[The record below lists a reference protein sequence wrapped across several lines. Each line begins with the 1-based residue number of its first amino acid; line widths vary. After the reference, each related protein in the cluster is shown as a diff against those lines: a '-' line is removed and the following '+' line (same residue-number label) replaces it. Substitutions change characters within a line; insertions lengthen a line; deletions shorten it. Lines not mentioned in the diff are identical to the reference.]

1 MKSWRGEVALVGVTI
16 IWGTTFVLVKA
27 ALSDVSTVFFLALR
41 FTVATLALAVIYR
54 RAMRRNGI
62 LPGLLAGAL
71 LFAGYVFQTW
81 GLELTTPSKSAFLTG
96 LSIPMVPLIGSLVYK
111 NRPRLFELAGILI
124 ATLGMALMTLPAG
137 KFEMSRGDFLSFLC
151 AVTFALHIV
160 VISHYSPVIGFQTL
174 AVIQVATAAALGI
187 VSFPFVEPLRFH
199 LSGNVAAAVLVTGLL
214 GTALAFTTMTW
225 AQQFTSATRAALIF
239 TLEPVIAWV
248 TSYVLTGETLPARGK
263 IGAVAILAGVLLVEF
278 RSAESAESKQPGSD
292 GTVTNVNVTT
302 SD

>member
-1 MKSWRGEVALVGVTI
+1 MKSWRGELALVGVTI
-16 IWGTTFVLVKA
+16 IWGSTFVLVKS
-27 ALSDVSTVFFLALR
+27 ALSDVSTFLFLALR
-41 FTVATLALAVIYR
+41 FTVAALALALIYR
-54 RAMRRNGI
+54 RTIRRDGI

-71 LFAGYVFQTW
+71 LFTAYLFQTR

-160 VISHYSPVIGFQTL
+160 VISHYSPLIGFQTL
-174 AVIQVATAAALGI
+174 AVVQVATAAALGI
-187 VSFPFVEPLRFH
+187 VSFPFFEPLRFH
-199 LSGNVAAAVLVTGLL
+199 LSGTVAAAVLVTGLL
-214 GTALAFTTMTW
+214 ATALAFTTMAW

-239 TLEPVIAWV
+239 ALEPVIAWV
-248 TSYVLTGETLPARGK
+248 TSYLLMGERLPARGK
-263 IGAVAILAGVLLVEF
+263 LGAVAILAGVLLVEF
-278 RSAESAESKQPGSD
+278 KSAGSGASARDPAAP
-292 GTVTNVNVTT
+292 VPL
-302 SD
+302 

>member
-1 MKSWRGEVALVGVTI
+1 MKSWRGELALVGVTI
-16 IWGTTFVLVKA
+16 IWGTTFVLVKS
-27 ALSDVSTVFFLALR
+27 ALADVSTVFFLTLR

-54 RAMRRNGI
+54 GGIRRNGI

-71 LFAGYVFQTW
+71 LFAAYVFQTK

-111 NRPRLFELAGILI
+111 NRPRAVELAGILI

-137 KFEMSRGDFLSFLC
+137 KFEMSRGDFLSFFC

-187 VSFPFVEPLRFH
+187 VSFPFAEPLRFH

-214 GTALAFTTMTW
+214 GTALAFATMSW

-239 TLEPVIAWV
+239 TLEPVVAWV
-248 TSYVLTGETLPARGK
+248 TSYVLTGETLSARGK
-263 IGAVAILAGVLLVEF
+263 IGAVAILAGVLAVEF
-278 RSAESAESKQPGSD
+278 RSAEL
-292 GTVTNVNVTT
+292 VTKVSLTT
-302 SD
+302 SE

>member
-1 MKSWRGEVALVGVTI
+1 MGVTI
-16 IWGTTFVLVKA
+16 IWGTTFVLVKS

-41 FTVATLALAVIYR
+41 FTLAALALACIYR
-54 RAMRRNGI
+54 RSIRRNGI

-71 LFAGYVFQTW
+71 LFTAYVFQTR

-137 KFEMSRGDFLSFLC
+137 KFEMSPGDFLSFLC

-160 VISHYSPVIGFQTL
+160 VISHYSPLIGFQTL

-187 VSFPFVEPLRFH
+187 ASFPFIEPLRFH
-199 LSGNVAAAVLVTGLL
+199 LSGSVAAAVLVTGLL
-214 GTALAFTTMTW
+214 GTALAFTTMAW

-239 TLEPVIAWV
+239 ALEPVIAWV
-248 TSYVLTGETLPARGK
+248 TSYLLTGETMSSRGK
-263 IGAVAILAGVLLVEF
+263 MGAVAILGGVLLVEF
-278 RSAESAESKQPGSD
+278 RSGSD
-292 GTVTNVNVTT
+292 GAVTKVSGTT